1 MSDEYSENTKR
12 YYDGFDGSLSLLSN
26 NSLEKTLSLTILFVV
41 SESNH
46 STKHAYKHTHTT
58 PSIQFSEIMATGLQ
72 TRLSSADVD
81 FDAFD
86 AETLQNAAVVIV
98 IEPHII
104 NHINIRYQQHRAV
117 SKLLRH
123 HHH

>member
-1 MSDEYSENTKR
+1 MHPQLNRNNIRNYVRRIFRKHKR

-86 AETLQNAAVVIV
+86 AET
-98 IEPHII
+98 
-104 NHINIRYQQHRAV
+104 
-117 SKLLRH
+117 
-123 HHH
+123 